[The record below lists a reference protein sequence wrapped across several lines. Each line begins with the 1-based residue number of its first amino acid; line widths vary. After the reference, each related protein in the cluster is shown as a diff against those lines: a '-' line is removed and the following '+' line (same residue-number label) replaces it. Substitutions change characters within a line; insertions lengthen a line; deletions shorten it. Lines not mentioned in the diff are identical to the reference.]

1 MKPSFLIFLYSL
13 VFVIVGEIASG
24 IVLKF
29 PWVYI
34 SITPLMFHMA
44 GFMMG
49 ISFTERSRGR

>member
-34 SITPLMFHMA
+34 SITPLMFLMA